1 MPRRSLLTAM
11 ERDGEAGKILGLLKQ
26 LADSGEVNQV
36 RWIWLLKDGG
46 GHHAVRW
53 NHHRIA

>member
-1 MPRRSLLTAM
+1 M